1 MEIQSQVLS
10 VMPVQATHYWDK
22 RIVPG
27 LLFLVEHVWPIRPVK
42 ATVLEDLTAH
52 MKINILLS

>member
-1 MEIQSQVLS
+1 
-10 VMPVQATHYWDK
+10 MPVQATHYWDK